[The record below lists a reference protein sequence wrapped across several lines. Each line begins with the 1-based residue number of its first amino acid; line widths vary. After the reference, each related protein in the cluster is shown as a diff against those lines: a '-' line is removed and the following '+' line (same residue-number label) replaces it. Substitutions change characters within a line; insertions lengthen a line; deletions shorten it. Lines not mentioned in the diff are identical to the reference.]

1 MKTIA
6 IICDCDNTLAPDTTS
21 SLLEDNGIDLD
32 SFWKDISH
40 QVEMGWD
47 PPIAWMT
54 EIARLIKEGSISQD
68 TNAKLAEF
76 GKSVTAFPGA
86 KEFVPQ
92 INESLGKEND
102 VTVEG
107 YVVSCG
113 LESLMKGMPL
123 SESFTDIFGCSF
135 YEKDGVIAGV
145 KSCITFTEK
154 TKFIFAIN
162 KGITSKVILSDE
174 LTDKKV
180 IIFGVPGAFT
190 PTCSEKHMPSYIK
203 LHKQIIDKGI
213 DAIYCLSVNDDFVMN
228 AWLLSYSDGD
238 KIIGI
243 ADGNGDISKNLNLL
257 VDKSKNYMGM
267 RSARFAM
274 IVIDNIIHEIFIE
287 EPGEYQKT
295 SAENL
300 LTKI

>member
-1 MKTIA
+1 MNR
-6 IICDCDNTLAPDTTS
+6 IIPS
-21 SLLEDNGIDLD
+21 
-32 SFWKDISH
+32 
-40 QVEMGWD
+40 
-47 PPIAWMT
+47 
-54 EIARLIKEGSISQD
+54 IK
-68 TNAKLAEF
+68 
-76 GKSVTAFPGA
+76 
-86 KEFVPQ
+86 VPV
-92 INESLGKEND
+92 IK
-102 VTVEG
+102 
-107 YVVSCG
+107 
-113 LESLMKGMPL
+113 KG
-123 SESFTDIFGCSF
+123 
-135 YEKDGVIAGV
+135 V
-145 KSCITFTEK
+145 
-154 TKFIFAIN
+154 
-162 KGITSKVILSDE
+162 TSKVILSDE
-174 LTDKKV
+174 LKGKKV
-180 IIFGVPGAFT
+180 IMFGVPGAFT

-213 DAIYCLSVNDDFVMN
+213 DAIYCLSVNDYFVMN

-267 RSARFAM
+267 RSTRFSM